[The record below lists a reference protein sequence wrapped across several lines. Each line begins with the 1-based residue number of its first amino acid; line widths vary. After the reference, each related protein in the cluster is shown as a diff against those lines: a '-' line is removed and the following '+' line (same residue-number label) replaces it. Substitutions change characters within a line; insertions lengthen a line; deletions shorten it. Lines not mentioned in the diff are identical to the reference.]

1 MKVSQIERIMA
12 NSSSV
17 NIQESINAVRRRLW
31 LLLLKAFGLVVLL
44 LLVLTLSTTL
54 IFLSTKNRYN
64 PYFTNTLDDLLLTY
78 YQGHQN
84 WEGVHI
90 LFDDQSSLGSTFL
103 INEWRRIILLDKEG
117 RVVVDQ
123 GNIDSPLV
131 GQVYPSNSEKQITRL
146 LVREELIGSIVLEKS
161 IISLPLR
168 FALQSLAPI
177 IPLSIVL
184 GLLTLVT
191 GLLLMRRVV
200 DPLSEV
206 IAAAACVASGDL
218 STRVA
223 LQRRKDDIYALSS
236 SFNRM
241 ADSLERSD
249 QQRRAMLADVAHELR
264 TPLSILRGR
273 LEGILDG
280 IYPSDEQHIAT
291 VLEEVYLLER
301 LVEDLRLLTLAEA
314 HQLPLELIQFNLPSL
329 AEKTITTFSAESDEL
344 EITLNFNR
352 PGELNDQLDWIV
364 TGDPQRIEQVIGNLI
379 GNALR
384 YVPGGGLV
392 NIEVSRH
399 TDSIRLTVSDNGP
412 GVPET
417 ELPFVFDR
425 FWRGEKARTRTSG
438 GAGLGL
444 AIARQLIMS
453 MGGEIGAR
461 NREGGGFEVWFDLPA
476 VK

>member
-1 MKVSQIERIMA
+1 MA

-17 NIQESINAVRRRLW
+17 NIQESIAAVRRRLW
-31 LLLLKAFGLVVLL
+31 ILLLKAFGLVVLL
-44 LLVLTLSTTL
+44 LLVLTLTTTL
-54 IFLSTKNRYN
+54 VFLSTDNRYN
-64 PYFTNTLDDLLLTY
+64 PYFTNTLDDLLTTY

-84 WEGVHI
+84 WEGVNI
-90 LFDDQSSLGSTFL
+90 LFDGQSSLGSTFL
-103 INEWRRIILLDKEG
+103 INEWHRIVLLDKDG

-123 GNIDSPLV
+123 GSTDSPLV
-131 GQVYPSNSEKQITRL
+131 GLVYPTISEKQITRL
-146 LVREELIGSIVLEKS
+146 MVKGELIGSMVLERS
-161 IISLPLR
+161 IISMPLR

-177 IPLSIVL
+177 IPLSIIL

-218 STRVA
+218 STRVV

-291 VLEEVYLLER
+291 ALEEVYLLER

-314 HQLPLELIQFNLPSL
+314 HQLPLELIQFDLSSL
-329 AEKTITTFSAESDEL
+329 AEKTIATFSAESDEL
-344 EITLNFNR
+344 GIKLDFSP
-352 PGELNDQLDWIV
+352 PGEMSDRRDWIV

-392 NIEVSRH
+392 NIQVNHH
-399 TDSIRLTVSDNGP
+399 TDTIRLTVSDNGP

-417 ELPFVFDR
+417 EIPFVFDR
-425 FWRGEKARTRTSG
+425 FWRGEKARNRTSG

-444 AIARQLIMS
+444 AIARQLVVS

-461 NREGGGFEVWFDLPA
+461 NREGGGFEVWIDLPA

>member
-1 MKVSQIERIMA
+1 MA
-12 NSSSV
+12 NSSSL
-17 NIQESINAVRRRLW
+17 NIQESITAVRRRLW

-44 LLVLTLSTTL
+44 FLFLTLSTTL
-54 IFLSTKNRYN
+54 IFLSTENRYN
-64 PYFTNTLDDLLLTY
+64 PYFTNSLNDLLITY
-78 YQGHQN
+78 FQGHQN
-84 WEGVHI
+84 WEGVQT
-90 LFDDQSSLGSTFL
+90 LFDSQSSLGSTFL
-103 INEWRRIILLDKEG
+103 LNEWQRIILLDKDG

-123 GNIDSPLV
+123 GSIESPLV
-131 GQVYPSNSEKQITRL
+131 GQIYPGMSEKQTTSLMIK
-146 LVREELIGSIVLEKS
+146 EELIGSIVFEKS
-161 IISLPLR
+161 MISMPLR

-177 IPLSIVL
+177 IPLSFVL

-223 LQRRKDDIYALSS
+223 LHRRKDDIYALSS

-249 QQRRAMLADVAHELR
+249 QQRRSMLADVAHELR

-291 VLEEVYLLER
+291 ALEEVYLLER

-314 HQLPLELIQFNLPSL
+314 HQLPLELIQFDLSSL

-344 EITLNFNR
+344 KITLSFSR
-352 PGELNDQLDWIV
+352 PGEMSDRKDWMV

-392 NIEVSRH
+392 TINLSQHSDV
-399 TDSIRLTVSDNGP
+399 IRLIVSDNGP
-412 GVPET
+412 GVPEK

-425 FWRGEKARTRTSG
+425 FWRGEKARNRTSG

-444 AIARQLIMS
+444 AIARQLVVS

-461 NREGGGFEVWFDLPA
+461 NREGGGFEVWFELPA